1 MHRRS
6 LTIIVLLFLG
16 LAVSANAYTIYLK
29 DGSTL
34 VAKEKYRV
42 EEGKALIILQNG
54 TQTFIDAS
62 EIDVDRTDQVNK
74 GNYGTAFFIDDEGQ
88 VIEAP
93 VTPTKKET
101 LAGLASRTEAG
112 VTSRDRATRDSG
124 ESAGATDHPRTAA
137 GHIDLT
143 VIPRTPYRDL
153 DISVE
158 VSRFLRTQG
167 ISEFKIFQGSQPG
180 RAFLEMTANSE
191 ATVFRSIEAAADTLI
206 HLRNQFPDQIEELE
220 VLLTTSN
227 RDRAGQFLIDEEV
240 AMALG
245 DENIETAAIFIDH
258 VQF

>member
-1 MHRRS
+1 MYRRS
-6 LTIIVLLFLG
+6 LTLTVLLVLG
-16 LAVSANAYTIYLK
+16 LAIPAHAYTIYLK

-34 VAKEKYRV
+34 IAKEKYRV

-62 EIDVDRTDQVNK
+62 EIDVDRTDRVNK
-74 GNYGTAFFIDDEGQ
+74 GNYGTAFFIDDEGK

-93 VTPTKKET
+93 VTPTERQT
-101 LAGLASRTEAG
+101 LAGLASRNDAD
-112 VTSRDRATRDSG
+112 VSSRDRAIRDS
-124 ESAGATDHPRTAA
+124 EDSSEGADHPRTAA
-137 GHIDLT
+137 GHVDLT

-158 VSRFLRTQG
+158 VSRFLRTLG
-167 ISEFKIFQGSQPG
+167 VSEFKIFQGTQQG

-206 HLRNQFPDQIEELE
+206 HLRNQFPEQIEELE

-227 RDRAGQFLIDEEV
+227 RERAGQFLIDEEI

-245 DENIETAAIFIDH
+245 DENNETAEIFIAN